1 MASVA
6 LFGIGSTNLHATI
19 GTPNGDFVTDV
30 STEPTQPHRLETQ
43 LLERLEE
50 LQSHRPLDAVAIS
63 APGLVDAATGQIRK
77 FDTPAGDLI
86 EQIDLRTP
94 IQDTFDLPVF
104 LENDCTASALGEW
117 YFGRRD
123 DHDCLIHLT
132 FGTGIGGGVVDC
144 GHPLRGESA
153 QAGEFGLL
161 SVAPDSGL
169 SSTGVTGAWEAFCS
183 GRGIPQYVAHR
194 LEADDAWSAEDSD
207 FTRTVAMEED
217 LSGPAVFEA
226 AQAGDPFAQACLA
239 QVSRYNAAGVGALC
253 NAFNPG
259 LVTLGGGVALNNQ
272 EWILEG
278 IERHLEEFCF
288 VDRPTITVSPL
299 GEEIGLY
306 GALGT
311 YRDRTGN
318 RSTVETPT
326 SPSTS
331 LD

>member
-1 MASVA
+1 MAFVA
-6 LFGIGSTNLHATI
+6 LFGIGSTNFHSAI
-19 GTPNGDFVTDV
+19 GTPNGDFVTDI
-30 STEPTQPHRLETQ
+30 STEPTHPHRLEAQ

-50 LQSHRPLDAVAIS
+50 MQSLRSLDSVAIS
-63 APGLVDAATGQIRK
+63 APGLVDAEAGHIRK

-86 EQIDLRTP
+86 ERIDLWTP
-94 IQDTFDLPVF
+94 IESRFDLPVY

-117 YFGRRD
+117 YFGRRE

-132 FGTGIGGGVVDC
+132 FGTGIGGGVVDR

-153 QAGEFGLL
+153 QAGEFGLV
-161 SVAPDSGL
+161 SVDPASDL

-194 LEADDAWSAEDSD
+194 LEADEEWKGSESD
-207 FTRTVAMEED
+207 FTRTVAEEEVNA
-217 LSGPAVFEA
+217 PTVFEA
-226 AQAGDPFAQACLA
+226 AKAGDGFAQSCLD
-239 QVSRYNAAGVGALC
+239 QISRYNAAGVGALC

-259 LVTLGGGVALNNQ
+259 LVTLGGGVALHNE
-272 EWILEG
+272 EWIFEG

-288 VDRPTITVSPL
+288 VDRPTLALSPL

-311 YRDRTGN
+311 YRDRTGGEAA
-318 RSTVETPT
+318 VEVPKSASNT
-326 SPSTS
+326 

>member
-1 MASVA
+1 MAFVA
-6 LFGIGSTNLHATI
+6 LFGIGSTNFHSTI
-19 GTPNGDFVTDV
+19 GTPNGDFITDV
-30 STEPTQPHRLETQ
+30 STEPTQAHRLETQ

-50 LQSHRPLDAVAIS
+50 LQSIRPLDAVAIS
-63 APGLVDAATGQIRK
+63 APGLVDAKAGHIQK

-94 IQDTFDLPVF
+94 IEDTFDLSVY

-117 YFGRRD
+117 YFGRRE
-123 DHDCLIHLT
+123 DHDCLLHLT
-132 FGTGIGGGVVDC
+132 FGTGIGGGVVDR

-161 SVAPDSGL
+161 SVAPESDL

-183 GRGIPQYVAHR
+183 GRGIPQYVTHR
-194 LEADDAWSAEDSD
+194 LETDDEWSSD
-207 FTRTVAMEED
+207 ESAFTRTVAED
-217 LSGPAVFEA
+217 DELSAPAVFEA
-226 AQAGDPFAQACLA
+226 VHAGDQFAQSCLE
-239 QVSRYNAAGVGALC
+239 QISRYNAAGIGTLC

-259 LVTLGGGVALNNQ
+259 LVTLGGGVALNNE

-278 IERHLEEFCF
+278 IECHLAEFCF
-288 VDRPTITVSPL
+288 VDRPTLAFSPL

-311 YRDRTGN
+311 YRDRSG
-318 RSTVETPT
+318 SQSAVEVPNPAT
-326 SPSTS
+326 STS
-331 LD
+331 D

>member
-1 MASVA
+1 MAFVA
-6 LFGIGSTNLHATI
+6 LFGIGSTNFHSTI

-30 STEPTQPHRLETQ
+30 STEPTQAHRLETQ

-63 APGLVDAATGQIRK
+63 APGLVDAEVGHIRK
-77 FDTPAGDLI
+77 FDTPEGDLI

-94 IQDTFDLPVF
+94 IEDTFDLPVY

-117 YFGRRD
+117 YFGRRE

-132 FGTGIGGGVVDC
+132 FGTGIGGGVVDR

-161 SVAPDSGL
+161 SVAPESDL
-169 SSTGVTGAWEAFCS
+169 SSTGVTGAWEAFSS
-183 GRGIPQYVAHR
+183 GRGIPRYVAHR
-194 LEADDAWSAEDSD
+194 LETDDEWDGDESA
-207 FTRTVAMEED
+207 FRRTVAEEEV
-217 LSGPAVFEA
+217 SAPAVFEA
-226 AQAGDPFAQACLA
+226 AQEGDEFAQSCLK
-239 QVSRYNAAGVGALC
+239 QVSRYNAAGIGALC

-259 LVTLGGGVALNNQ
+259 LVTLGGGVALNN
-272 EWILEG
+272 ESWLLEG

-288 VDRPTITVSPL
+288 VDQPTLALSPL

-311 YRDRTGN
+311 YRDRTGSQSAVEVPN
-318 RSTVETPT
+318 SASST
-326 SPSTS
+326 